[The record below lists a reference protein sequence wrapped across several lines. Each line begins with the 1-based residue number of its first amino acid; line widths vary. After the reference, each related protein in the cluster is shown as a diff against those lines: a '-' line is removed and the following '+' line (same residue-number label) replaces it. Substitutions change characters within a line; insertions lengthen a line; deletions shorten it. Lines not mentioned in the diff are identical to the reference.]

1 MRTNTKARYD
11 VDEVLTTDELNSF
24 FASHS
29 TQTVLAI
36 DKQVSDTTTF
46 STTSA
51 LDIAHLRTA
60 IEECRVIKDA
70 HEIALI
76 RRANHIS
83 SLAHLD
89 VFRAVATAKNEREL
103 EAIFVSR
110 CMSLGARNQAYSSI
124 LASGTDA
131 ATLHYVRNNKAIEAG
146 TLNLLIDAG
155 GEYSCYAADI
165 TRTFPING
173 KFSRESESIYRLVLR
188 MQMECYGMMRGGMLW
203 EDVHAHAHR
212 VAIDGLLKLGILYN
226 GTPEEIFAA
235 RTSTVFFPHGLGHML
250 GLDTHDSG
258 GHADYSDPDPMFRYL
273 RIRGKV
279 PAGAV
284 VTNEPGIYFCRFM
297 VAPAMKEGSKHAK
310 YIDKSVVEKYWAV
323 GGVRIED
330 DVLITEEGY
339 ENLTEAEK
347 TVEGMEKLL
356 QEGI

>member
-1 MRTNTKARYD
+1 
-11 VDEVLTTDELNSF
+11 
-24 FASHS
+24 
-29 TQTVLAI
+29 
-36 DKQVSDTTTF
+36 
-46 STTSA
+46 
-51 LDIAHLRTA
+51 
-60 IEECRVIKDA
+60 
-70 HEIALI
+70 
-76 RRANHIS
+76 
-83 SLAHLD
+83 
-89 VFRAVATAKNEREL
+89 
-103 EAIFVSR
+103 
-110 CMSLGARNQAYSSI
+110 MSLGARNQAYSSI

-212 VAIDGLLKLGILYN
+212 VAIDGLLKLGILHN
-226 GTPEEIFAA
+226 GTAEEIFAA

-279 PAGAV
+279 PAGAI

-297 VAPAMKEGSKHAK
+297 VEPAMKEGSKHAK
-310 YIDKSVVEKYWAV
+310 YIDKNVVEKYWAV